1 MINRTWTTIDGRD
14 AFNISVAGD
23 GKESVE
29 AEAKLALARA
39 VSEVEKAGFAKAH
52 IVRSRLFALDS
63 ATRQAASDVRRATLR
78 GGSSSF
84 VDAERMPR
92 GSRVIM
98 ELTAV
103 SPLAAE
109 AKKTV
114 REYEPVIAP
123 PMFVTLDGLVFL
135 SGNTDESATFETQL
149 DAIRH
154 KIDASLTVAGTHISK
169 AVVISAF
176 MSKKV
181 NVVDGRKAIAAR
193 FAAAGCPI
201 NLTTVEGYSAAT
213 KRIEIEVTAAKVGP
227 MMHKAM

>member
-63 ATRQAASDVRRATLR
+63 ATRQAASDVRRATLVGDLR

-103 SPLAAE
+103 GPLAAE

-154 KIDASLTVAGTHISK
+154 KIDASLAVAGTHISK

-213 KRIEIEVTAAKVGP
+213 KRIEIEVTARA
-227 MMHKAM
+227 

>member
-63 ATRQAASDVRRATLR
+63 ATRQAASDVRRATLVGDLR

-154 KIDASLTVAGTHISK
+154 KIDASLAVAGTHISK

-213 KRIEIEVTAAKVGP
+213 KRIEIEVTARA
-227 MMHKAM
+227 

>member
-63 ATRQAASDVRRATLR
+63 ATRQAASDVRRATLVGDLR

-213 KRIEIEVTAAKVGP
+213 KRIEIEVTARA
-227 MMHKAM
+227 